1 MAALVNALDSYTPK
15 HVGENGH
22 AEYSWSS
29 DLQEKILQLSFQ
41 FTRCDLATI
50 ECHAEKLRHL
60 LQNLTGIKDTS
71 REKFVELMTVAYKM
85 VGHTR
90 DIIDGKGEYSLAY
103 MQVLVWNEFYPE
115 LSRFLLTKFVTSDGH
130 PYGSWKDIKYF
141 CNYCRS
147 K

>member
-15 HVGENGH
+15 QVGEKGH

-41 FTRCDLATI
+41 FTRCDPIAI
-50 ECHAEKLRHL
+50 ESHADTLWNLLR
-60 LQNLTGIKDTS
+60 NLTATKDIS

-90 DIIDGKGEYSLAY
+90 
-103 MQVLVWNEFYPE
+103 
-115 LSRFLLTKFVTSDGH
+115 
-130 PYGSWKDIKYF
+130 
-141 CNYCRS
+141 
-147 K
+147 